1 MDRVYESQR
10 RAGSRGL
17 VTGKLLL
24 LLELKGRREEA
35 EECWSQLTPAGSSQL
50 LASLS
55 SYSRLQ
61 MGDLK
66 SATVRIFYTKEIGQ
80 CYRSELLAPRACCS
94 ALTGTPRGGSACV
107 ERRAAWKGTAVLRRT
122 EPTPCSPREGGGRV
136 CWLWSPPTLLP
147 SQCLPRPS
155 STCQRTGGLR
165 RSQRGQLPGAR
176 SRVETGGSRW
186 THPAPNP
193 WQSGRTACLV
203 PPPHGLNFQKFLW
216 DFYPHRPKLCWDKG
230 WNFIRFKD

>member
-94 ALTGTPRGGSACV
+94 ALTSTPRGGSAFV
-107 ERRAAWKGTAVLRRT
+107 ERRVAWKGTVVLSRRT
-122 EPTPCSPREGGGRV
+122 EPTHCSPQGRRRTN
-136 CWLWSPPTLLP
+136 LLTLISSYPPTLAVP
-147 SQCLPRPS
+147 
-155 STCQRTGGLR
+155 
-165 RSQRGQLPGAR
+165 
-176 SRVETGGSRW
+176 
-186 THPAPNP
+186 PAPKLHISEDSGAQT
-193 WQSGRTACLV
+193 QSEGSASRGTEQ
-203 PPPHGLNFQKFLW
+203 GGDGWIQM
-216 DFYPHRPKLCWDKG
+216 DTSSPKPLTIW
-230 WNFIRFKD
+230 